1 MDGRTTA
8 EDEGAG
14 AMTSRTGSVP
24 AQPES
29 GATRQTRQRTAVD
42 ELLSDTTAF
51 STAAQIHAALAER
64 GDRVGMATVYRT
76 LQRMS
81 EAGALDAIR
90 TDEGEVAYRRCSR
103 SHHHHLVCRTCGL
116 AVEVTGPPVEA
127 WTARVAAEHG
137 FTGVSHDLEIFG
149 QCAACAA
156 KADAGTS

>member
-1 MDGRTTA
+1 M
-8 EDEGAG
+8 
-14 AMTSRTGSVP
+14 SRTGSSP
-24 AQPES
+24 AQPEA
-29 GATRQTRQRTAVD
+29 GPTRQTRQRTAVD
-42 ELLSDTTAF
+42 ELLSDSTAF

-81 EAGALDAIR
+81 DAGALDAIR

-149 QCAACAA
+149 QCAGCAGQ
-156 KADAGTS
+156 ADADAS

>member
-1 MDGRTTA
+1 M
-8 EDEGAG
+8 
-14 AMTSRTGSVP
+14 MTSRTGPVP
-24 AQPES
+24 AQPAI
-29 GATRQTRQRTAVD
+29 GVTRQTRQRTAVD
-42 ELLSDTTAF
+42 EVLRDTTAF

-90 TDEGEVAYRRCSR
+90 TDDGETAYRRCSR
-103 SHHHHLVCRTCGL
+103 SHHHHLVCRGCGL

-149 QCAACAA
+149 QCAGCAA
-156 KADAGTS
+156 RAGSSPS